1 MIPEVTPAAVLPS
14 PVKDNPGGT
23 PLTIV
28 HEEVAAGAP
37 LIVKTTVPKG
47 TPTVPLAGLSVEA
60 LSVVAPAMLCTAP
73 RAPSVVAAAFRTL
86 PAVELR
92 T

>member
-1 MIPEVTPAAVLPS
+1 ML
-14 PVKDNPGGT
+14 
-23 PLTIV
+23 
-28 HEEVAAGAP
+28 
-37 LIVKTTVPKG
+37 KTTDPKG
-47 TPTVPLAGLSVEA
+47 TLTVPLAGLSVEA
-60 LSVVAPAMLCTAP
+60 LSAVAPAMLCTAP

>member
-1 MIPEVTPAAVLPS
+1 MIPEVTPAAVLPNAEKDS
-14 PVKDNPGGT
+14 PDGT

-28 HEEVAAGAP
+28 QEAVAAGAP
-37 LIVKTTVPKG
+37 LMLKTTDPKG
-47 TPTVPLAGLSVEA
+47 TLTVPLAGLSVEA
-60 LSVVAPAMLCTAP
+60 LSAVAPAMLCTAP